1 MDLKGK
7 LRQGMRIFGD
17 NDRDYGTV
25 ERYDD
30 DYVYVG
36 GRRIPT
42 SAFERMDNDRLYV
55 GQSGAQYFA
64 EGGTTTGRAGPAEGG
79 TRVQVHEERLDVDKR
94 EAQLGEVEVRKEV
107 VSEQVSVPVEL
118 RREEAHVEQVDVK
131 DRPVGPGEDV
141 FQEGTIR
148 VPIRGEEA
156 VVSQQAYVTG
166 EVVID
171 KTQTTERETISDTVR
186 KERVHVDEHYN
197 RERTALQEH
206 YTKNR
211 GKAGQRPFEEAEPN
225 YRMGFDAAYD
235 ERHAGRDFDAV
246 EPDLRREYETRRS
259 GTGTGSGDSWEH
271 LREEIREG
279 WSRARGR

>member
-7 LRQGMRIFGD
+7 LRQGMRIVGAD
-17 NDRDYGTV
+17 DREYGTV

-36 GRRIPT
+36 GRRVPT

-64 EGGTTTGRAGPAEGG
+64 EGGTTTGRAGSAEGAA
-79 TRVQVHEERLDVDKR
+79 RVQVHEERLDVDTR
-94 EAQLGEVEVRKEV
+94 QAQLGEVEVRKEV

-156 VVSQQAYVTG
+156 VVSKQAYVTG

-171 KTQTTERETISDTVR
+171 KTETTERETVSDTVR
-186 KERVHVDEHYN
+186 KERVQVDEHYN
-197 RERTALQEH
+197 RERAALQQH
-206 YTKNR
+206 YQQNR
-211 GKAGQRPFEEAEPN
+211 GRSGQRPFEEAEPN
-225 YRMGFDAAYD
+225 YRTGFDAAHE
-235 ERHAGRDFDAV
+235 ERYRDRDFDAV
-246 EPDLRREYETRRS
+246 EPDLRRDWESQRT
-259 GTGTGSGDSWEH
+259 TAGSGGHDRWED

-279 WSRARGR
+279 WNRGRGR

>member
-7 LRQGMRIFGD
+7 LRQGMRIFGAG
-17 NDRDYGTV
+17 NQDYGTV
-25 ERYDD
+25 ERFDD

-36 GRRIPT
+36 GRRVPT
-42 SAFERMDNDRLYV
+42 SAFERIDTNGLYV
-55 GQSGAQYFA
+55 GQSGAQYFSAGRGGSA
-64 EGGTTTGRAGPAEGG
+64 EGAA
-79 TRVQVHEERLDVDKR
+79 RVQVHEERLDVDTR
-94 EAQLGEVEVRKEV
+94 QAQLGEVEVRKEV

-118 RREEAHVEQVDVK
+118 RREEAHVEQVDVR

-156 VVSQQAYVTG
+156 VVSKQAYVTG
-166 EVVID
+166 EVVVG
-171 KTQTTERETISDTVR
+171 KEQTTERETISDTVR
-186 KERVHVDEHYN
+186 KERVQVDEHYN
-197 RERTALQEH
+197 RERAALQEH

-225 YRMGFDAAYD
+225 YRMGFEAAYD
-235 ERHAGRDFDAV
+235 ERNRDRDFDAV
-246 EPDLRREYETRRS
+246 EPDLRREYESRR
-259 GTGTGSGDSWEH
+259 TGKTGRSDSWED

-279 WSRARGR
+279 WNRGRGH